1 MTRPGSPQGDLLATT
16 SATPANQSMTSSST
30 SPALAIMRPMWE
42 PSATN
47 ESPERQPT
55 TTNPSNKPGS
65 PRRLAWLTYRILLF
79 SGASLRF
86 AYGDPRLL
94 RTHIPG
100 NPGDAFLVDAIL
112 QWGAKKF
119 TNGYRGY
126 WAGPFFAGN
135 HNVMAYTETFL
146 PVTPLFRL
154 FSAAFGSAT
163 IAMNLVYLLAWVLTA
178 EATYR
183 LLHQVHDSTFPAFIG
198 ALAFTFSTIR
208 LAQTGHFQL
217 IFAFCIP
224 TALLLV
230 FKLRR
235 RPSVL
240 LSVQLGA
247 VLAFQFLTS
256 AYYGVILGA
265 FVGTVGIISVI
276 RPPQTSTTRESL
288 RIWLPVGLTFV
299 VLTAPVAVRYL
310 IVQSTIPGR
319 TEYPADYALRLGD
332 LHTAA
337 PLATYLNRFPYL
349 RNNSTSRSSEN
360 FAYIGAFCLLYLP
373 ALALLLLLS
382 QATRTHLRK
391 VRFELITV
399 SLLGLTA
406 FMIAIG
412 RGPVL
417 GISTPFYDV
426 ARRVIP
432 GVKSMLAIVRL
443 SIFFQLGLTFLATAG
458 MAPLLR
464 RIRVPQLKAVLCLAT
479 LLVVLAEISTTIPL
493 VRVPTTP
500 EGSSYKVLRSLPEGV
515 VVELPMPPRSSGVN
529 YAFIEATRQ
538 LVGVEHN
545 HKRLNGYSGYTPQ
558 NYDATVSSL
567 NTFPSVDAY
576 STLKARDVR
585 YIVLHTSP
593 IDTGLNEVSKTANA
607 SGYAYISAE
616 QAKAAISSISPG
628 VIKQTI
634 TTSDGM
640 VLVLT

>member
-1 MTRPGSPQGDLLATT
+1 
-16 SATPANQSMTSSST
+16 
-30 SPALAIMRPMWE
+30 MRSVRE
-42 PSATN
+42 PSETN
-47 ESPERQPT
+47 ESPPRLDT
-55 TTNPSNKPGS
+55 TMGRSNKPGS
-65 PRRLAWLTYRILLF
+65 PQRLAWLACRILLF

-100 NPGDAFLVDAIL
+100 NPGDAFLVDSIL

-126 WAGPFFAGN
+126 WHGPFFAGN
-135 HNVMAYTETFL
+135 RNVMAYTETFL

-154 FSAAFGSAT
+154 LSAAFGSAT
-163 IAMNLVYLLAWVLTA
+163 IAMNIVYLLAWVLTA

-183 LLHQVHDSTFPAFIG
+183 LLHRVHQSTFPAFIG

-230 FKLRR
+230 FKLRK
-235 RPSVL
+235 RPSVFL
-240 LSVQLGA
+240 AVQLGA
-247 VLAFQFLTS
+247 VLALQFLTS

-265 FVGTVGIISVI
+265 FVGIVGVVSVV
-276 RPPQTSTTRESL
+276 RPPQMSNARESL
-288 RIWLPVGLTFV
+288 RVWLPVGLTFV
-299 VLTAPVAVRYL
+299 ALAAPVAIRYL

-337 PLATYLNRFPYL
+337 PLATYLNKLPYL
-349 RNNSTSRSSEN
+349 RNDSSSRSSEN
-360 FAYIGAFCLLYLP
+360 YAYIGAFCLLYLP
-373 ALALLLLLS
+373 ALALLVLFS
-382 QATRTHLRK
+382 RAARTHLRK

-399 SLLGLTA
+399 SLLGLTG
-406 FMIAIG
+406 FLIAIG
-412 RGPVL
+412 RGPIL

-426 ARRVIP
+426 ARRLIP

-443 SIFFQLGLTFLATAG
+443 DIFFQFGLTFLAASG
-458 MAPLLR
+458 MALLLR
-464 RIRVPQLKAVLCLAT
+464 RIRSPQLKALLGVAT
-479 LLVVLAEISTTIPL
+479 LLVVLTEISTTTPL
-493 VRVPTTP
+493 VRVPIAP
-500 EGSSYKVLRSLPEGV
+500 EGSSYHVLRSLPEGV
-515 VVELPMPPRSSGVN
+515 VVELPMPPRSTGVN

-545 HKRLNGYSGYTPQ
+545 HQRLNGYSGYTPKG
-558 NYDATVSSL
+558 YDAAVSSL
-567 NTFPSVDAY
+567 NTFPSEDAY
-576 STLKARDVR
+576 STLKAQDVK
-585 YIVLHTSP
+585 YIILHTSP
-593 IDTGLNEVSKTANA
+593 IDTGLDEVSNTANA

-616 QAKAAISSISPG
+616 QAKAAISSASPG

-634 TTSDGM
+634 PTSDGI
-640 VLVLT
+640 VVILT